1 MNGKLLAVS
10 GTDST
15 LYHQYLSTLRRS
27 EHFEPEK
34 ALLRAI
40 LEDAIHCY
48 RKYGTAQS
56 RSGRDRF
63 REAEAWI
70 MRSRNNWIFSFVN
83 VCQLLGLDPM
93 YVRQRLRGQKEH
105 PTVEARARQRSPM
118 RAA

>member
-15 LYHQYLSTLRRS
+15 LHHQYLSTLRRS

-48 RKYGTAQS
+48 RKYQMAQS
-56 RSGRDRF
+56 RSGRERF

-70 MRSRNNWIFSFVN
+70 MRSRNNWIFSFAN

-93 YVRQRLRGQKEH
+93 YVRQRLRGQKKNS
-105 PTVEARARQRSPM
+105 TVQTKARQRAPR

>member
-1 MNGKLLAVS
+1 MSEKVGVLW

-15 LYHQYLSTLRRS
+15 VSQQYLNTLRRS

-40 LEDAIHCY
+40 LEDAVHCY
-48 RKYGTAQS
+48 RKYQLAQN
-56 RSGRDRF
+56 RAGRERF
-63 REAEAWI
+63 REVERWI
-70 MRSRNNWIFSFVN
+70 IGSSNDWIFSFDN

-93 YVRQRLRGQKEH
+93 YVLRRLRERNAYPATQPK
-105 PTVEARARQRSPM
+105 PRPRR

>member
-15 LYHQYLSTLRRS
+15 LYYQYLSTLRRS

-48 RKYGTAQS
+48 RKYQTAQS

-70 MRSRNNWIFSFVN
+70 MRSRNNWIFSFAN
-83 VCQLLGLDPM
+83 VCQLLGLDPL
-93 YVRQRLRGQKEH
+93 YVRQRLREQPAH
-105 PTVEARARQRSPM
+105 PVVQPGPRQRASR

>member
-1 MNGKLLAVS
+1 MNVKLLAVS

-15 LYHQYLSTLRRS
+15 LHYQYLSTLRRS

-48 RKYGTAQS
+48 RKYQTAQS

-63 REAEAWI
+63 HEAEAWI
-70 MRSRNNWIFSFVN
+70 MRSSNNWIFSFAN
-83 VCQLLGLDPM
+83 VCQLLGLDPL
-93 YVRQRLRGQKEH
+93 YVRQRLREQQAQ
-105 PTVEARARQRSPM
+105 PAVQARPRQRSSR